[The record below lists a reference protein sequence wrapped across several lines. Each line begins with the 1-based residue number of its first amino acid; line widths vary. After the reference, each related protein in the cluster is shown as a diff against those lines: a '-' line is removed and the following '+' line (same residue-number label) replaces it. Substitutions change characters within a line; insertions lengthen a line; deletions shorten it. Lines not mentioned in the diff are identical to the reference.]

1 MISQVMRLCRLQLG
15 NLFGINVII
24 HTKDK
29 AKKYKF
35 IALSVVWIM
44 LIFMAVGYV
53 SAFSYGLASMGMAVI
68 IPMYLYA
75 IASIIIL
82 FFSFFKAGNTLFAMK
97 GYEMMISL
105 PVSRASI
112 IISRYLCMYFMDM
125 LVEMLIMIPGLVVY
139 SCFEQTS
146 LIFYLVFILG
156 SLFLPL
162 LPLTISSVLGAIIT
176 AVSSRARHRSFVET
190 ILTMILALGVMIGS
204 FWLSDNESML
214 TEEMLKNMADLLSQQ
229 IGGIYPPAIWFTKA
243 LSGEIVSFCLLL
255 GVPAVIFT
263 VFVAILQKYFQRICG
278 AIHSVASK
286 NDFKMTKLKKN
297 SHIVSLWHKELKR
310 YFASSVYVTNTMIC
324 FAMAV
329 ILSMAVFF
337 MGIEQIETVLG
348 IPDIGAVLIKCIP
361 FAVSCIFC
369 MVSTT
374 ACSISIEGNT
384 FWQIQALP
392 VNAKEVYDSKIL
404 VNLSVAFPFY
414 LISVIFLGLA
424 LKPSLSELV
433 WLVVLPV
440 VYLCF
445 SSVLG
450 ISVNLTF
457 PNFEWENEVSVVKQ
471 SASMMIAMFTG
482 VLSGVIPI
490 LAIVFMNEKYTE
502 LIRISTIVLILII
515 TGLLYKSNQKK
526 ELMKVGTE

>member
-112 IISRYLCMYFMDM
+112 IISRYLCMYFMNM

-190 ILTMILALGVMIGS
+190 ILTMILVLGVMIGS

-263 VFVAILQKYFQRICG
+263 VFVAILQKYFQKICG

-329 ILSMAVFF
+329 ILSIAVFF
-337 MGIEQIETVLG
+337 MGIEQIETVFG

-361 FAVSCIFC
+361 FAV
-369 MVSTT
+369 
-374 ACSISIEGNT
+374 
-384 FWQIQALP
+384 
-392 VNAKEVYDSKIL
+392 AKEVYDSKIL

-433 WLVVLPV
+433 WLVVLPI